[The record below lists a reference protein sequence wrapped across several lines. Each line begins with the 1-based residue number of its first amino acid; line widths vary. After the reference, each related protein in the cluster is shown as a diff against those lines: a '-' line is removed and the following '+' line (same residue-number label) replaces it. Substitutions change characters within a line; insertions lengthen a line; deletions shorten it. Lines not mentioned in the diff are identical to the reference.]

1 MAFSN
6 ISSSRSTGSAR
17 REERGFALLVTIVL
31 VSFLVLILVGLA
43 TFTRV
48 ETQVAANSQQLALA
62 RQNALMALNIAIGEL
77 QESTGPDRR
86 VTAPALATPSAN
98 VLTLGSLPL
107 VTPAYNALAWDTF
120 DNKMDIYWSGRS
132 PQWVGAWRNIA
143 AFPAPSNGRLVNWL
157 VSGNEKDTETTGI
170 YNASATFSPDMSV
183 VGLTDASD
191 NASALPVTVNGSP
204 AVVLVGNYSV
214 AADNDPT
221 KAVLSDLKNY
231 VVAPKVVIRGPLP
244 DGTDGVIGHYAWWVG
259 DQGTKASLSA
269 AADRTG
275 DVKKADKVSALS
287 PAEAE
292 VVALAQPARNGFE
305 ASNNFNKFLPGVEW
319 SKVLTYNQVP
329 FGPGDIPLGDAR
341 SGFHEFAAQS
351 YGLLTDLNNGGF
363 KVDLTE
369 DPGASPVGGNLA
381 TYVGL
386 AGAPVG
392 AIATGVLKASD
403 GTHPDIN
410 ALSGVR
416 TEVTHPFRDIP
427 MSAATHP
434 VVVSARIRYEFQ
446 VEPTSSSNS
455 ATQFKLKVIP
465 QPELMLWN
473 PYNADFTWVK
483 PDGLGNHL
491 RNGYRYRM
499 RLVYDT
505 NPFQP
510 AWNDV
515 EVSVGYRWTS
525 GSDPALLPV
534 RGFATLPN
542 KINLAPDLDTDTP
555 ASPGADGDA
564 VAGDVTIKEFLST
577 PPAAMPLGSTSGR
590 YDRLRAGD
598 VALYKGN
605 PFVRGGSGFGAS
617 TVLDETVTLPN
628 PNSAATTSVYDT
640 LETAF
645 AVHSETAAP
654 VTKNVTLQVY
664 ARLVDETGA
673 DVADTSTTSAA
684 NPQKVREE
692 LIFSRNYA
700 LTFRGFD
707 TTAANATA
715 GDNVLWNL
723 FWINA
728 PNSFAGS
735 TDILDVSGVPNA
747 GATGNTN
754 LTPSGTISLVV
765 GSQVLELFNPATW
778 NNHVS
783 VDVRSKLTD
792 EGLYQAVGA
801 YVSRVYETGG
811 GLPANT
817 FGRLDSIVDPLDS
830 FPILFEA
837 PRIQPISV
845 GELTQL
851 QGGTNNPLLLGVD
864 PNQGTGAVST
874 SITNLNYT
882 QNTWDGFFFSTVPSG
897 LIASD
902 IETVQLPNTRLEMF
916 KPNIVGLA
924 TPALLDSRAV
934 AYLTGAGSR
943 PPAAALRIV
952 GPFNVNSPSIQAW
965 ASVLRNTPTRAL
977 SRITWSTASSEFVNT
992 IANATSD
999 YSRLSQAPGV
1009 GWTFRHSELS
1019 PSIEPS
1025 LYRNGFRELAPLD
1038 FYGRNNSDGDPISGV
1053 TLTFSKVLTQAMR
1066 VRIRNA
1072 AGTGA
1077 PFLNLGDFVN
1087 SGIIQT
1093 AIDNVPWTQGATTRN
1108 GLNWVQTA
1116 KGTWTDFS
1124 NLKGVPSYLSQRDI
1138 MKGLAPVLT
1147 ARSDTFVIR
1156 TYGDVVNPTNE
1167 NQLEGKAWC
1176 EALVQRETDYIDPA
1190 ADDPEDT
1197 PAANSVNEKL
1207 GRRYRIIA
1215 FRWLGPNDI

>member
-1 MAFSN
+1 M
-6 ISSSRSTGSAR
+6 
-17 REERGFALLVTIVL
+17 LVTIVL
-31 VSFLVLILVGLA
+31 VAFLVLILVGLA

-48 ETQVAANSQQLALA
+48 ETQVASNSQQLSLA

-86 VTAPALATPSAN
+86 VTAPALATPSAA
-98 VLTLGSLPL
+98 VLPSGSLPP

-120 DNKMDIYWSGRS
+120 DNQMNNYWSGRS

-157 VSGNEKDTETTGI
+157 VSGNENDTETTGAA
-170 YNASATFSPDMSV
+170 NASATFSPDMAV
-183 VGLTDASD
+183 VGLTDTSD
-191 NASALPVTVNGSP
+191 NASSLPVTVNGRP

-231 VVAPKVVIRGPLP
+231 VVAPKVAVNGALP
-244 DGTDGVIGHYAWWVG
+244 DGTTGVVGHYAWWVG

-275 DVKKADKVSALS
+275 LVKKKSNKSISLS

-305 ASNNFNKFLPGVEW
+305 ASTNFNKFLPGVEW

-329 FGPGDIPLGDAR
+329 FGPGGIPLGDAR

-363 KVDLTE
+363 KVDLTANS
-369 DPGASPVGGNLA
+369 GASPVGTNLA

-386 AGAPVG
+386 AGAPAD
-392 AIATGVLKASD
+392 AIATGVLKVSD

-410 ALSGVR
+410 ALSYPR
-416 TEVTHPFRDIP
+416 TEVTHPFRDIEI
-427 MSAATHP
+427 SAATHP

-446 VEPTSSSNS
+446 VTQTNASNS

-473 PYNADFTWVK
+473 PYNADFTWRK
-483 PDGLGNHL
+483 EDASRNYL

-505 NPFQP
+505 NPLGSPVQP

-515 EVSVGYRWTS
+515 QVSFAYRWTS

-534 RGFATLPN
+534 RGFHTLTK
-542 KINLAPDLDTDTP
+542 KINLAPDSDTDKP
-555 ASPGADGDA
+555 DVPGGDGDSM
-564 VAGDVTIKEFLST
+564 VGDVTIKEFVSA
-577 PPAAMPLGSTSGR
+577 PPAAMALGSTSGR

-598 VALYKGN
+598 VALYKGD
-605 PFVRGGSGFGAS
+605 PFVRGGSGLGAG
-617 TVLDETVTLPN
+617 TVLDETVALPN
-628 PNSAATTSVYDT
+628 PNAAATTSVYDT

-664 ARLVDETGA
+664 ARRVDETGA
-673 DVADTSTTSAA
+673 DVKDTTPTSPA
-684 NPQKVREE
+684 NPQGFNEILVFTRD
-692 LIFSRNYA
+692 YA
-700 LTFRGFD
+700 LTFPGFD
-707 TTAANATA
+707 TTTANSTV
-715 GDNVLWNL
+715 GDDALWTF
-723 FWINA
+723 FWIDAPLTA
-728 PNSFAGS
+728 PNNFPGS
-735 TDILDVSGVPNA
+735 TDILDVDASSIPTPGASGETRLA
-747 GATGNTN
+747 S
-754 LTPSGTISLVV
+754 SGTISLVV
-765 GSQVLELFNPATW
+765 GSQVQELLNTATW
-778 NNHVS
+778 NNHIS
-783 VDVRSKLTD
+783 VDLRSKLTD

-817 FGRLDSIVDPLDS
+817 FGRLDSIVNPLDS

-837 PRIQPISV
+837 PRIEPISV

-851 QGGTNNPLLLGVD
+851 QGGANNPLLLGVD
-864 PNQGTGAVST
+864 PNQGTGLVKA
-874 SITNLNYT
+874 SITDLNYT
-882 QNTWDGFFFSTVPSG
+882 QNTWDGFFFSTVPTNLVAG
-897 LIASD
+897 D
-902 IETVQLPNTRLEMF
+902 IGTRQLANTRLEMF

-924 TPALLDSRAV
+924 APALDARAV
-934 AYLTGAGSR
+934 AYLTGAGR

-977 SRITWSTASSEFVNT
+977 SRITPNGASEFVNT
-992 IANATSD
+992 IADATSD

-1019 PSIEPS
+1019 PSIAPS

-1038 FYGRNNSDGDPISGV
+1038 FYSRNFLDGEPISSIPSA
-1053 TLTFSKVLTQAMR
+1053 FSKVLTQAMR
-1066 VRIRNA
+1066 VRIRNEP
-1072 AGTGA
+1072 GTGA

-1093 AIDNVPWTQGATTRN
+1093 AIDNVPWTQGSTTRN

-1147 ARSDTFVIR
+1147 ARSDTFIIR
-1156 TYGDVVNPTNE
+1156 TYGDVVNPTNA

-1176 EALVQRETDYIDPA
+1176 EALVQRETDYIDPVA
-1190 ADDPEDT
+1190 NDPEGT
-1197 PAANSVNEKL
+1197 PTIGGVNDRL